1 MWGEVV
7 EVEDIVSVK
16 ALRRV
21 QAWKVMFAA
30 AWHSSWHIVG
40 AQEISVVGMKRGRRK
55 RGKVSFSKP
64 SVNGCSFAQRK
75 QKTIHH
81 EQQMPSL

>member
-21 QAWKVMFAA
+21 QAWRVMFAA

-40 AQEISVVGMKRGRRK
+40 A
-55 RGKVSFSKP
+55 
-64 SVNGCSFAQRK
+64 
-75 QKTIHH
+75 
-81 EQQMPSL
+81 LW